1 MNLSSEYTEDIR
13 SLPCRSAHKRGELF
27 MQKLSGRKLLLIGF
41 TLFSM
46 FFGAGNLIFPPDLG
60 AKAGIHF
67 WPAFLGLAISAV
79 GLPIAGVVAVA
90 RAQGLEKL
98 AGRVHPVFAQV
109 FMILIYLS
117 IGPCLAIPRTASTS
131 FAMLAPLVGTGAG
144 LQLGYSAVFFA
155 AAFLVALRPERL
167 TRWLGRL
174 LCPCLLVLILVLFG
188 GCLLHPLAG
197 QYGAPTPEYT
207 SGAVLQGVLY
217 GYQTMDTL
225 AALNFGAVIAL
236 NIQAQGV
243 TRQEEVQRSTIL
255 AGFVA
260 GGLLLAVYAMLG
272 HAGALTGA
280 AVPGLATGADVLT
293 VLADRLFGKA
303 GLVLLAAI
311 FVLACFNTC
320 VGLIACVGEYFHTL
334 VPSVP
339 YPAFAGFFAA
349 ASMLLSN
356 LGLADILRLSVPVL
370 NALYPVAILLICLS
384 FVPELE
390 QRHPLVYPL
399 CIGCTALQSV
409 ASALPLGPLSA
420 LAKALPLGAVGF
432 GWVLPATVGLL
443 AGMLLRPTPHEPYR
457 RFFMIQPIVHDPLYD
472 RRSQAHHCRGSR
484 GRVSGAVQPGHP
496 QKVRPLQHR
505 GGLSFAGGC
514 APHQALEKHQGA
526 VRNCRR
532 QAAHPHLYRLDGPD
546 HPARDRPLRRHPDLM
561 PPCNLR
567 AKGVKYSH
575 EPNTGELVM
584 QAERKESTF
593 DPLT

>member
-1 MNLSSEYTEDIR
+1 
-13 SLPCRSAHKRGELF
+13 

-46 FFGAGNLIFPPDLG
+46 FFGAGNLNFPPDLG

-131 FAMLAPLVGTGAG
+131 FAMLTPLVGTGAG

-197 QYGAPTPEYT
+197 QYGTPTPGYT

-236 NIQAQGV
+236 NIRAQGV

-293 VLADRLFGKA
+293 
-303 GLVLLAAI
+303 
-311 FVLACFNTC
+311 VLACFNTC

-409 ASALPLGPLSA
+409 AAALPLGPLSA

-432 GWVLPATVGLL
+432 GWVLPAAVGLL
-443 AGMLLRPTPHEPYR
+443 AGMLLRSTTPHEP
-457 RFFMIQPIVHDPLYD
+457 
-472 RRSQAHHCRGSR
+472 
-484 GRVSGAVQPGHP
+484 
-496 QKVRPLQHR
+496 
-505 GGLSFAGGC
+505 
-514 APHQALEKHQGA
+514 
-526 VRNCRR
+526 
-532 QAAHPHLYRLDGPD
+532 
-546 HPARDRPLRRHPDLM
+546 
-561 PPCNLR
+561 
-567 AKGVKYSH
+567 
-575 EPNTGELVM
+575 
-584 QAERKESTF
+584 
-593 DPLT
+593 